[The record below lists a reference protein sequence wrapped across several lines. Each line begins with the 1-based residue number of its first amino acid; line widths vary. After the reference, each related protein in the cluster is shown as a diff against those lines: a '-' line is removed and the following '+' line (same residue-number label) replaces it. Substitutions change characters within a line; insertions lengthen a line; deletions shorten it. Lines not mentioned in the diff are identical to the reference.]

1 MINLRRILE
10 QAKSAKTVK
19 PKKLN
24 VLFVGDADTR
34 APFSYARDILRT
46 GEVTGEISAA
56 NVSIQNFPRLLS
68 TTKNYDVICIMFSN
82 IIPGKTT
89 REEEVLQQMYT
100 TAKETGAKVIAITPT
115 SKDYV
120 AYGHVTHANNEKI
133 VQWVL
138 NQNVSD
144 YAVNA
149 YKTTNKKNFFEKNGL
164 LLNADGH
171 EIIAQQVLQALNGIA
186 PEIDA
191 AAVEREKKID
201 KEKARKAKGKKG
213 KGKKVTEFK
222 LGSKSPDLI
231 PIQRQL
237 VKLGYEIDSEE
248 VKQGKFGITTAEAV
262 KQFQTINDLS
272 VTSQLTGKDIAA
284 IKSTTAKAYGTLT
297 YMAKSLVN
305 KPEEPAE
312 ETPEDADSEET
323 EQDNYAAAASVKKH
337 AAIPKSSQ
345 EFFNQWKNVA
355 LQHQKDYGIPASIT
369 LAQSAIES
377 GFGKSGLTTKYK
389 NFFGITGAYNG
400 KSVKMKNKSGQ
411 IFTWRVYPTPE
422 DSFEDHASLLSRRY
436 KPKTSNPTYI
446 DWAKSLTDGG
456 YAESNYGTTL
466 IKFIKQNGLDEY
478 DQTKPEIKQIATGEN
493 GKLSA
498 SELVS
503 IGNGLKLE
511 PNAAAD
517 YLKMEQD
524 ANADGVQFNVTDA
537 YRTYEIQDVIFDW
550 DRYNRTGEKK
560 KKGTNTAAALP
571 GTSNHGWGKA
581 IDIFP
586 ASAQQWIKKNGYKYN
601 WSWYEGK
608 SINEPWHFTWT
619 TDSSKLKEW

>member
-10 QAKSAKTVK
+10 QAKSAKPDK
-19 PKKLN
+19 SKKLN

-34 APFSYARDILRT
+34 APFSYARDILRI
-46 GEVTGEISAA
+46 GEVTGEISAG
-56 NVSIQNFPRLLS
+56 NVSIEQFPRLLS

-115 SKDYV
+115 SKDFV
-120 AYGHVTHANNEKI
+120 AYGHVTHANNEKLA
-133 VQWVL
+133 QWVL

-144 YAVNA
+144 YVVNA
-149 YKTTNKKNFFEKNGL
+149 YKTTRKKNLFNDDGM
-164 LLNADGH
+164 LLNVEGH
-171 EIIAQQVLQALNGIA
+171 EIVARQVLQALNEIN
-186 PEIDA
+186 PEIDT

-201 KEKARKAKGKKG
+201 KERARKAKGKKA
-213 KGKKVTEFK
+213 KGKRVTEFK

-248 VKQGKFGITTAEAV
+248 IKQGKFGVTTVEAV

-272 VTSQLTGKDIAA
+272 VTSRLTSKDIDA
-284 IKSTTAKAYGTLT
+284 IKAPNAKAYGTLT
-297 YMAKSLVN
+297 YFAKSLIN
-305 KPEEPAE
+305 KPEEA
-312 ETPEDADSEET
+312 PEDVESEET
-323 EQDNYAAAASVKKH
+323 AEDNYAAAASVKKH

-345 EFFNQWKNVA
+345 EFFNQWKTIA
-355 LQHQKDYGIPASIT
+355 LQHQKDYGIPASLT

-377 GFGKSGLTTKYK
+377 GFGKSGLTTKYN

-400 KSVKMKNKSGQ
+400 KSVKMKNKKGQ
-411 IFTWRVYPTPE
+411 TFTWRVYPTPE
-422 DSFEDHASLLSRRY
+422 DSFEDHASLLSRKY
-436 KPKTSNPTYI
+436 KPKTANPTYVE
-446 DWAKSLTDGG
+446 WAKSLTDGG
-456 YAESNYGTTL
+456 YAESNYGANL

-478 DQTKPEIKQIATGEN
+478 DQNNIELKQIDTGEN

-511 PNAAAD
+511 PAAAAD
-517 YLKMEQD
+517 YLKMEQA
-524 ANADGVQFNVTDA
+524 ANADGIQFNVTDA
-537 YRTYEIQDVIFDW
+537 YRTYESQDAIFDW
-550 DRYNRTGEKK
+550 DRYKRTGEKK
-560 KKGTNTAAALP
+560 KKGTDTAAALP

-581 IDIFP
+581 IDVFP
-586 ASAQQWIKKNGYKYN
+586 TSAQQWIKKNGYKFN

-608 SINEPWHFTWT
+608 SVGESWHFTWT